1 MRQLQFRSIQAR
13 TLSTLLPIVLIVV
26 VLISLLAYQFSKQKL
41 NEEMGHTASSTLNG
55 VSSSITE
62 QVSRNSLV
70 ASSLADAAGQIAKGM
85 TMDEYAALTERWTML
100 NKLTHGTGLFFAS
113 DAFDDGKTY
122 HSVYASRD
130 GDNITASFDY
140 DAASYDYLN
149 QPWYTGTLGN
159 WDNIYYTEP
168 ELDEESK
175 IEMITAGKTIRNSDG
190 QAIGVATADFSINS
204 IQDYV
209 NNMDIGKVGHTL
221 LLDREGHVL
230 ASSQQGIT
238 AGQAIEGSD
247 NDNKGSLAT
256 VMQQPNG
263 HVPLVLGGGQYTLYF
278 QTLKDTGWKTGI
290 ILSESEIQ
298 EPAKEMLN
306 TLLIIGG
313 ISLILLAAAILW
325 NNLGMTRE
333 IKKVVH
339 MSRRMAVGDY
349 SDRLQVTRRDE
360 FGQMATEFNR
370 ILDSTSSILRHLNDQ
385 AVKIQTT
392 AAGVAEESGRNANVA
407 RHNVEELE
415 QMEQGSA
422 TQLQATDE
430 STTAMEEMAVGVQR
444 IAESIQEVADAA
456 QQMEQKTQDGNQQL
470 HKAVRQI
477 DSAKLVM
484 DEGGKM
490 ARSLHE
496 RAQQINGIID
506 VIQGINKQTTLLALN
521 ASIEAARAGDA
532 GRGFGVVASEI
543 SNLSTS
549 VAESTRMITTQITAM
564 QEETAIVLAG
574 MENGASRVTK
584 GMTSLEETSRL
595 FDYIKQDVEQM
606 SAEIQEVS
614 SASEQMSAGAQ
625 EITASLENLADVARS
640 TAQKAGTA
648 TARSS
653 EQLESLDR
661 LETSAQSLHTVADAL
676 NELIARFQTEA
687 AAESPDTEAS
697 IADGLDEHAEPAPVQ
712 DANSAMN
719 QQATS
724 SSRAEKTANTDETT
738 SLTSNDPSQP
748 KAG

>member
-1 MRQLQFRSIQAR
+1 MRRLQFRSIQAR

-26 VLISLLAYQFSKQKL
+26 VLISLLAYQFAKQKL
-41 NEEMGHTASSTLNG
+41 NEEMGHTANSTLNG
-55 VSSSITE
+55 VSSNITE

-122 HSVYASRD
+122 HSVYASRN

-140 DAASYDYLN
+140 DDASYDYLN
-149 QPWYTGTLGN
+149 KPWYTGTLNN
-159 WDNIYYTEP
+159 WDKIYYTEP
-168 ELDEESK
+168 ELDQESK
-175 IEMITAGKTIRNSDG
+175 IKMITAGKTIRNSDG
-190 QAIGVATADFSINS
+190 QAIGVATADFSISS

-209 NNMDIGKVGHTL
+209 NNMDIGEVGHTL
-221 LLDREGHVL
+221 LLDRTGHVL

-238 AGQAIEGSD
+238 ADQAIEGAD
-247 NDNKGSLAT
+247 NDNKGSLST
-256 VMQQPNG
+256 VMQQPDG
-263 HVPLVLGGGQYTLYF
+263 HVPLVLGGGHYTLYF
-278 QTLKDTGWKTGI
+278 QTLSDTGWKTGI

-313 ISLILLAAAILW
+313 ISLIVLAAAILW

-339 MSRRMAVGDY
+339 MSRRMAAGDY
-349 SDRLQVTRRDE
+349 SDRLQVQRRDE

-385 AVKIQTT
+385 SVAIQAT
-392 AAGVAEESGRNANVA
+392 AAGVAEESRRNAIVA
-407 RHNVEELE
+407 RNNVEELE
-415 QMEQGSA
+415 QMEHGSA

-456 QQMEQKTQDGNQQL
+456 QQMEQKTQTGNEQL

-521 ASIEAARAGDA
+521 ASIEAARAGEA
-532 GRGFGVVASEI
+532 GRGFGVVAAEI

-584 GMTSLEETSRL
+584 GMASLEETSLL
-595 FDYIKQDVEQM
+595 FNDIKSDVEQM
-606 SAEIQEVS
+606 STEIQEVS
-614 SASEQMSAGAQ
+614 SASEQMSAGA
-625 EITASLENLADVARS
+625 EEVTASLENLADIARS

-648 TARSS
+648 TTRSS

-661 LETSAQSLHTVADAL
+661 LESSAQSLHTVADSL
-676 NELIARFQTEA
+676 NELIARFQTEVTPEVVA
-687 AAESPDTEAS
+687 VEQSTEMNPNEHHEHLDAED
-697 IADGLDEHAEPAPVQ
+697 ADGTTTEPN
-712 DANSAMN
+712 DSS
-719 QQATS
+719 TS
-724 SSRAEKTANTDETT
+724 DSTDSTKLI
-738 SLTSNDPSQP
+738 S
-748 KAG
+748 